1 MHLQLPLHLER
12 KQITQ
17 ANKWIEIA
25 QSRSKMSP
33 ILAYRKHVLNGVY
46 ATNSPSTDLVVLGRF
61 EIGYK
66 DGSVLY
72 LDFTARF
79 DLTDHQGNNIRIKCA
94 EFWSDGGET
103 KEAFEKAS
111 KALAEEKE

>member
-1 MHLQLPLHLER
+1 MRQ
-12 KQITQ
+12 
-17 ANKWIEIA
+17 IEIA
-25 QSRSKMSP
+25 GSRSKLSP
-33 ILAYRKHVLNGVY
+33 IIKYRKHFLNGVY
-46 ATNSPSTDLVVLGRF
+46 ATNSPATDLVVLGRF

-66 DGSVLY
+66 DGSVLE

-79 DLTDHQGNNIRIKCA
+79 VLTDYKGDEVKVKHA

-111 KALAEEKE
+111 KALAEKE